1 MFVNETNIELDLEI
15 LVQESS
21 QSNYV
26 SQEPLFPCFKV
37 PVKKIGSSRDNNDK
51 TAMYFYLLCFIDLLY
66 FIKVLEGNKAIKK
79 FC

>member
-26 SQEPLFPCFKV
+26 SRATFSLFQGP
-37 PVKKIGSSRDNNDK
+37 S
-51 TAMYFYLLCFIDLLY
+51 
-66 FIKVLEGNKAIKK
+66 
-79 FC
+79 